1 MIPAK
6 ENLIQFL
13 IFNLIFAMLKPINK
27 HRAIRLQ
34 LLQKRLTRG
43 TDSRRKNPMH

>member
-27 HRAIRLQ
+27 HRAIRLHDIKIYVHSS
-34 LLQKRLTRG
+34 LHT
-43 TDSRRKNPMH
+43 HFF

>member
-27 HRAIRLQ
+27 HRAIRLHDI
-34 LLQKRLTRG
+34 KTVSYTHLTLP
-43 TDSRRKNPMH
+43 TIA

>member
-13 IFNLIFAMLKPINK
+13 IFNLIFA
-27 HRAIRLQ
+27 IRSYE
-34 LLQKRLTRG
+34 K
-43 TDSRRKNPMH
+43 SVIYWK

>member
-13 IFNLIFAMLKPINK
+13 IFNLIFAMLKPFGVFTTNYFSIFYK
-27 HRAIRLQ
+27 Q
-34 LLQKRLTRG
+34 
-43 TDSRRKNPMH
+43 

>member
-27 HRAIRLQ
+27 HRAIRLHDI
-34 LLQKRLTRG
+34 KICTG
-43 TDSRRKNPMH
+43 IHK

>member
-13 IFNLIFAMLKPINK
+13 IFNLIFAMLKPIPVF
-27 HRAIRLQ
+27 R
-34 LLQKRLTRG
+34 T
-43 TDSRRKNPMH
+43 S

>member
-13 IFNLIFAMLKPINK
+13 IFNLIFAMLKLRKECN
-27 HRAIRLQ
+27 
-34 LLQKRLTRG
+34 LLEMSVG
-43 TDSRRKNPMH
+43 

>member
-13 IFNLIFAMLKPINK
+13 IFNLIFAIISVPLKWDELN
-27 HRAIRLQ
+27 
-34 LLQKRLTRG
+34 
-43 TDSRRKNPMH
+43 N